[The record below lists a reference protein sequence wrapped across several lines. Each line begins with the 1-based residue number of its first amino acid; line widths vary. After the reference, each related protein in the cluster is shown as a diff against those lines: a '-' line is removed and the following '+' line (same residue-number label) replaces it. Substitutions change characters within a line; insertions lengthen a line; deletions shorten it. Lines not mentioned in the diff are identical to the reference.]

1 MMAWSRPA
9 AILLVFLSILIA
21 PHSHACSDCLGGID
35 ICCGHGDSPAPRV
48 SLPPPEPGVVD
59 IAMVDYIFSPDV
71 VEVTPGTVVRWTNL
85 DAEPHDTVS
94 YDAKWQS
101 EYLETGGS
109 FEYLF
114 TDDSFQDF
122 NYFCSLHGG
131 MAGTVTVVAPE
142 PAGLAL
148 LGWAILA
155 ALRRSRPTSAFL
167 SPSCFCV

>member
-1 MMAWSRPA
+1 MGLA
-9 AILLVFLSILIA
+9 
-21 PHSHACSDCLGGID
+21 
-35 ICCGHGDSPAPRV
+35 APRLPSACAGAIPRRTEQEPAGSDHAPSLGRTGV